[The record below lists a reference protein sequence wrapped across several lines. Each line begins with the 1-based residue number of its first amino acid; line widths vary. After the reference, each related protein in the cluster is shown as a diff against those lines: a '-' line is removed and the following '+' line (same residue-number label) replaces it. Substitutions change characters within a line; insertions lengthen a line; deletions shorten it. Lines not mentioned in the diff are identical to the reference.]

1 MSAMRKIATVVGSSG
16 IGKSK
21 LAVELCKALSG
32 QVINADALQVYK
44 GLDIITNKMPLNER
58 EGIKHHLMDFLET
71 EEEYQVTSF
80 LKDASQKIESIS
92 EEKQLPV
99 VVGGTNYYIQSLLWN
114 NTTIGKQENREAS
127 PDEIDSNFP
136 EFDQLETPELYQRL
150 SKVDPVMA
158 NKWHP
163 SDRRKILRSLRVF
176 YQTGKPQSE
185 IIKSQRDHYET
196 HGLDPRYKALVFWIY
211 SDPQK
216 LNPRLDAR
224 VDQMIETGLFDE
236 IKDLRNQVVQGHVKL
251 PKGFELEK
259 YQRGLWQAIGYKEF
273 DAYFFALEEGNKDP
287 AELEKIKVECTDRMK
302 AATRRYA
309 KSQIKWIKNKLL
321 PTALNAKNNDVI
333 VYCLDAGD
341 LETWDTNV
349 REKAVEIAKLF
360 LMDLPL
366 PDPASLSETASQ
378 MLAQLNPV
386 LDTQTK
392 ILTWNKHTCE
402 TCKTDKGEPLV
413 LNGDQEWEQHKKGR
427 HHRKYLKHL
436 RVEEKRKAYLESKKK
451 EQEEQTTIE

>member
-1 MSAMRKIATVVGSSG
+1 
-16 IGKSK
+16 
-21 LAVELCKALSG
+21 
-32 QVINADALQVYK
+32 
-44 GLDIITNKMPLNER
+44 MPLNER

-80 LKDASQKIESIS
+80 LKDASQKVTNNKTDKWNFFEPTSLLFFKKKIVQIEYIS

-114 NTTIGKQENREAS
+114 NTTIGKQEDREPS
-127 PDEIDSNFP
+127 PDAIDNDFP

-196 HGLDPRYKALVFWIY
+196 HGLEPRYKSLVFWIY

-273 DAYFFALEEGNKDP
+273 DAYFVAVEEGNKDP
-287 AELEKIKVECTDRMK
+287 AELEKIKVECTERMK

-333 VYCLDAGD
+333 VYCLDAGGMQIITIDILHGFLNLCVYVD
-341 LETWDTNV
+341 LETWDANV
-349 REKAVEIAKLF
+349 REKAVEIAK
-360 LMDLPL
+360 
-366 PDPASLSETASQ
+366 
-378 MLAQLNPV
+378 
-386 LDTQTK
+386 
-392 ILTWNKHTCE
+392 
-402 TCKTDKGEPLV
+402 CK
-413 LNGDQEWEQHKKGR
+413 Q
-427 HHRKYLKHL
+427 RK
-436 RVEEKRKAYLESKKK
+436 
-451 EQEEQTTIE
+451 